1 LSNRLLKKGGIKNMD
16 FAYSDTVRELQE
28 RTRNFMQGH
37 VLPVNKDYLRT
48 AESGRYPLALVDDL
62 KAKAEAEGLWN
73 LFLPG
78 LRPDEPGTRLSNVE
92 YAPLAEII
100 GRLPWAS
107 EVFNCSAPDTG
118 NMELLHMFATPEQA
132 ERWLTPLLR
141 GEIRSCFAMTE
152 PDVASADATNIRTSI
167 RREGDEYVINGRKWF
182 ITGALHPNCKLCI
195 VLGIT
200 DAASDPHNRHSMV
213 LVPIDTAGLRIVRNV
228 AIMHHHAPE
237 GHCEVVLKDVRVP
250 VSNLLGQEGKG
261 FALAQARLGP
271 GRVHHC
277 MRTVG
282 QCELALELMCERA
295 LTRKAFGKHLSDFAN
310 VQDWISHSRVEIDQA
325 RLLTLRAAWR
335 MDQQGNEAARVDVS
349 AIKLVAANLQTRVLD
364 RAIQVFGAMGLTP
377 DTPLA
382 LLWTWGRALH
392 FVDGPDEVHLRVIA
406 RDELRRAK
414 ANLGATAAYYPDRGN
429 S

>member
-1 LSNRLLKKGGIKNMD
+1 MD
-16 FAYSDTVRELQE
+16 FAHSDKVRELQE
-28 RTRNFMQGH
+28 CTRNFMQRH
-37 VLPVNKDYLRT
+37 VLPANNDYLRI

-62 KAKAEAEGLWN
+62 KAKAKAEGLWN

-118 NMELLHMFATPEQA
+118 NMELLHMFATPEQT
-132 ERWLTPLLR
+132 ERWLTPLLH
-141 GEIRSCFAMTE
+141 GAIRSCFAMTE
-152 PDVASADATNIRTSI
+152 PDVASADATNIRTTI
-167 RREGDEYVINGRKWF
+167 RRVGDEYVINGRKWF
-182 ITGALHPNCKLCI
+182 TTGALHPNCKLCI
-195 VLGIT
+195 VLGVT
-200 DAASDPHNRHSMV
+200 EESADPHNRHSMV
-213 LVPIDTAGLRIVRNV
+213 LVPMDTHGLRIVRNV
-228 AIMHHHAPE
+228 PIMHHHAPE
-237 GHCEVVLKDVRVP
+237 GHCEVVFKDVRVP
-250 VSNLLGQEGKG
+250 VANLLRQEGQG

-277 MRTVG
+277 MRTIG

-310 VQDWISHSRVEIDQA
+310 VQDWIGHSRVEIDQA
-325 RLLTLRAAWR
+325 RLLTLRAAWW
-335 MDQQGNEAARVDVS
+335 MDRQGNQAARVDVS

-377 DTPLA
+377 DTPLSY
-382 LLWTWGRALH
+382 LWTLGRALH

-414 ANLGATAAYYPDRGN
+414 SNLGATAAYYR
-429 S
+429 